1 MTKIQQSNLT
11 YSKISGLSAK
21 VADRFR
27 PLAWWIFFTQVL
39 IVATG
44 GAVRLTGSGLGCS
57 TWPMCTADSFVHNP
71 AMGIHSYIE
80 FGNRLLFFLLEI
92 VAILAVIVIW
102 KYKSARKDL
111 FWLSFVAALSVFVQ
125 AILGGITV
133 LTGLNPYV
141 VGLHYIASALLVM
154 LSALL
159 VLRTYRGPVKW
170 QPQFSVAL
178 RQWVWIAGIAGA
190 ASVSLGVLTTGA
202 GPHAGDGGAARNDLN
217 IQMLVH
223 LHAASAY
230 ITLFSVVFVRVL
242 AKLQRAHN
250 TVKWADA
257 SVGVMILQIIV
268 GVWQTRNAL
277 PPVLVGIHMVLATLL
292 AATIFLMVAE
302 TYARVIK
309 PAGLERK

>member
-1 MTKIQQSNLT
+1 ML
-11 YSKISGLSAK
+11 
-21 VADRFR
+21 FR
-27 PLAWWIFFTQVL
+27 
-39 IVATG
+39 
-44 GAVRLTGSGLGCS
+44 S
-57 TWPMCTADSFVHNP
+57 
-71 AMGIHSYIE
+71 
-80 FGNRLLFFLLEI
+80 
-92 VAILAVIVIW
+92 
-102 KYKSARKDL
+102 
-111 FWLSFVAALSVFVQ
+111 
-125 AILGGITV
+125 
-133 LTGLNPYV
+133 
-141 VGLHYIASALLVM
+141 
-154 LSALL
+154 
-159 VLRTYRGPVKW
+159 
-170 QPQFSVAL
+170 L

-292 AATIFLMVAE
+292 AATIVLMVAE